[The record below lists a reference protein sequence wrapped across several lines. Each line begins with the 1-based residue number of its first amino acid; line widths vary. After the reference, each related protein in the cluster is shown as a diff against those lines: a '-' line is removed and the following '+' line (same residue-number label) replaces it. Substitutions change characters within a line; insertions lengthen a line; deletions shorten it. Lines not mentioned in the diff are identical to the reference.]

1 MGQFA
6 CECTAT
12 GSGKDQFD
20 YTDLYVAQFT
30 LPDGSVVYV
39 GGEYDSY
46 GSIECAVEGGGSAKF
61 NIVDGA
67 GGEDVQRFVTGTY
80 QFGYYS
86 TSEDG
91 DDLAAILAQPGC
103 GVKIKDED
111 MVEGVR
117 LSIPADARGKL
128 QAVISAATAAKLGLR
143 VTAGTPYEAHHRHST
158 LGREK
163 TVARLEAYLRM
174 DAAIK
179 AKDQEAFDAA
189 QREVLADLASVAHE
203 RYKIDSAMRRGIYT
217 SAQKDALRQEL
228 AAAGVFLPPAP
239 PAQGPDDY
247 VGKGIKIPAG
257 NGFPEVEIPAAP
269 EPWNFESWFADATA
283 RRQGQDMFEEV
294 KATDATAKPEEFQIE
309 AGCFKVCVG
318 WDRAKLETRLGRE
331 PSAPPAKSPKG
342 DADASPSPPSPATP
356 KWSQA
361 EVDAMTVPKLKAAL
375 TELGCETS
383 GLKAVLKARLVE
395 KLGL

>member
-1 MGQFA
+1 M
-6 CECTAT
+6 
-12 GSGKDQFD
+12 
-20 YTDLYVAQFT
+20 
-30 LPDGSVVYV
+30 LPT
-39 GGEYDSY
+39 
-46 GSIECAVEGGGSAKF
+46 
-61 NIVDGA
+61 
-67 GGEDVQRFVTGTY
+67 Q
-80 QFGYYS
+80 
-86 TSEDG
+86 
-91 DDLAAILAQPGC
+91 
-103 GVKIKDED
+103 
-111 MVEGVR
+111 VEGVR
-117 LSIPADARGKL
+117 LNIPSDARDKL
-128 QAVISAATAAKLGLR
+128 QAVVPAATAAKLGLR

-294 KATDATAKPEEFQIE
+294 KALDAKATPEDFQIE
-309 AGCFKVCVG
+309 ASDGCVG
-318 WDRAKLETRLGRE
+318 WDRAKLEKRLGRE

-375 TELGCETS
+375 TELGCDCS

>member
-12 GSGKDQFD
+12 GAGRDQFD

-30 LPDGSVVYV
+30 LPDGTVVYV

-117 LSIPADARGKL
+117 LNIPSDARDKL
-128 QAVISAATAAKLGLR
+128 QAVVPAATAAKLGLR
-143 VTAGTPYEAHHRHST
+143 VTAGTPYKAHHRHST

-174 DAAIK
+174 DAAVK
-179 AKDQEAFDAA
+179 ASDQEAFDAA
-189 QREVLADLASVAHE
+189 QKEVLADLASVAHE

-247 VGKGIKIPAG
+247 VGKGIEIPAG
-257 NGFPEVEIPAAP
+257 NGFPAVKIAAAP

-294 KATDATAKPEEFQIE
+294 KALDAKATPEAFQIE
-309 AGCFKVCVG
+309 ASDGCVG

-342 DADASPSPPSPATP
+342 DAEASPSPPSPATP

-361 EVDAMTVPKLKAAL
+361 EVDAMTVPKLKDAL
-375 TELGCETS
+375 TELGCDCS

>member
-12 GSGKDQFD
+12 GCGKDQCD
-20 YTDLYVAQFT
+20 WTDLYVAQFT

-39 GGEYDSY
+39 GGEYDTY
-46 GSIECAVEGGGSAKF
+46 GCIDCAVEGGGSAKIC
-61 NIVDGA
+61 IVDGA
-67 GGEDVQRFVTGTY
+67 GGEDAQRFLTGTY
-80 QFGYYS
+80 QFGYFS
-86 TSEDG
+86 TYQSG
-91 DDLAAILAQPGC
+91 DDLAAFDGTGC
-103 GVKIKDED
+103 GLKIKDED

-117 LSIPADARGKL
+117 LNIPSDARDKL
-128 QAVISAATAAKLGLR
+128 QAVVPAATAAKLGLR

-257 NGFPEVEIPAAP
+257 NGFPAVEIPAAP

-283 RRQGQDMFEEV
+283 RREGQDMFEEV
-294 KATDATAKPEEFQIE
+294 KALDAKATPEEFQLDV
-309 AGCFKVCVG
+309 GGDCMG
-318 WDRAKLETRLGRE
+318 WDRAKLEKRLGRE
-331 PSAPPAKSPKG
+331 PSAPPAKSQKG
-342 DADASPSPPSPATP
+342 DAEASPSPPSPATP

-375 TELGCETS
+375 TELGLATD

-395 KLGL
+395 QLGL

>member
-46 GSIECAVEGGGSAKF
+46 GRIECAVEGGGSAKF
-61 NIVDGA
+61 TIVDGA
-67 GGEDVQRFVTGTY
+67 GGEDAQRFLTGTY

-91 DDLAAILAQPGC
+91 DDLAAILANPGC

-117 LSIPADARGKL
+117 LNIPSDARDKL
-128 QAVISAATAAKLGLR
+128 QAVVPAATAAKLGLR

-163 TVARLEAYLRM
+163 TVARIEAYLRM

-189 QREVLADLASVAHE
+189 QKEVLADLASVAHE

-247 VGKGIKIPAG
+247 VGVGIKIPAG
-257 NGFPEVEIPAAP
+257 NGFPAVEIPAAP

-283 RRQGQDMFEEV
+283 RREGQDLYEEV
-294 KATDATAKPEEFQIE
+294 KALEAKATPEEFQLDV
-309 AGCFKVCVG
+309 GGDCMG
-318 WDRAKLETRLGRE
+318 WDRAKLYKRLGRE

-342 DADASPSPPSPATP
+342 DAEASPSPPSPATP

-375 TELGCETS
+375 TELGCETT

-395 KLGL
+395 KTGL

>member
-12 GSGKDQFD
+12 GCGKDQCD
-20 YTDLYVAQFT
+20 WTDLYVAQFT

-39 GGEYDSY
+39 GGEYDTY
-46 GSIECAVEGGGSAKF
+46 GCIDCAVEGGGSAKLC
-61 NIVDGA
+61 IVDGA
-67 GGEDVQRFVTGTY
+67 GGEDAQRFLTGTY
-80 QFGYYS
+80 QFGYFS
-86 TSEDG
+86 TYQSG
-91 DDLAAILAQPGC
+91 DDLAAFDGTGC
-103 GVKIKDED
+103 GLKIKDED
-111 MVEGVR
+111 MGEGVR
-117 LSIPADARGKL
+117 LSIPADARDKL
-128 QAVISAATAAKLGLR
+128 QAVIPAATAAKLGLR
-143 VTAGTPYEAHHRHST
+143 VTAGTPYQAHHRQST
-158 LGREK
+158 LGRAK
-163 TVARLEAYLRM
+163 TIQRIENYLAM

-179 AKDQEAFDAA
+179 KGDQEAFDAA
-189 QREVLADLASVAHE
+189 QREVLNDLASVAHE

-257 NGFPEVEIPAAP
+257 NGFPAVEIPAAP

-294 KATDATAKPEEFQIE
+294 KALDAKATPEEFQLDV
-309 AGCFKVCVG
+309 GGDCMG

-342 DADASPSPPSPATP
+342 DAEASPSPPSPATP

-375 TELGCETS
+375 TELGCDCS

-395 KLGL
+395 KLEL

>member
-12 GSGKDQFD
+12 GCGKDQCD
-20 YTDLYVAQFT
+20 WTDLYVAQFT

-39 GGEYDSY
+39 GGEYDTY
-46 GSIECAVEGGGSAKF
+46 GCIDCAVEGGGSAKIC
-61 NIVDGA
+61 IVDGA
-67 GGEDVQRFVTGTY
+67 GGEDAQRFLAGTY
-80 QFGYYS
+80 QFGYFS
-86 TSEDG
+86 TYQSG
-91 DDLAAILAQPGC
+91 DDLAAFDGTGC
-103 GVKIKDED
+103 GLKIKDED
-111 MVEGVR
+111 MGEGVR
-117 LSIPADARGKL
+117 LSIPADARDKL
-128 QAVISAATAAKLGLR
+128 QAVIPAATAAKLGLR
-143 VTAGTPYEAHHRHST
+143 VTAGTPYQAHHRQST
-158 LGREK
+158 LGRAK
-163 TVARLEAYLRM
+163 TIQRIEAYLRM

-189 QREVLADLASVAHE
+189 QREVLADMANVAHE

-283 RRQGQDMFEEV
+283 RREGQDMFEEV
-294 KATDATAKPEEFQIE
+294 KALDAKATPEEFQLDV
-309 AGCFKVCVG
+309 GGDCMG

-342 DADASPSPPSPATP
+342 DAEASPSPPSPATP

-375 TELGCETS
+375 TELGCETT

>member
-12 GSGKDQFD
+12 GCGKDQCD
-20 YTDLYVAQFT
+20 WTDLYVAQFT
-30 LPDGSVVYV
+30 LPDVSVVYV
-39 GGEYDSY
+39 GGEYDTY
-46 GSIECAVEGGGSAKF
+46 GCIDCAVEGGGSAKIC
-61 NIVDGA
+61 IVDGA
-67 GGEDVQRFVTGTY
+67 GGEDAQRFLTGTY
-80 QFGYYS
+80 QFGYFS
-86 TSEDG
+86 TYQSG
-91 DDLAAILAQPGC
+91 DDLAAFDGTGC
-103 GVKIKDED
+103 GLKIKDED
-111 MVEGVR
+111 MGEGVR
-117 LSIPADARGKL
+117 LSIPADARDKL
-128 QAVISAATAAKLGLR
+128 QAVIPAATAAKLGLR
-143 VTAGTPYEAHHRHST
+143 VTAGTPYKAHHRQST

-163 TVARLEAYLRM
+163 TVARIEAYLRM

-189 QREVLADLASVAHE
+189 QKEVLADLASVAHE

-239 PAQGPDDY
+239 PAPAQAPDDY
-247 VGKGIKIPAG
+247 VGVGIKIPAG
-257 NGFPEVEIPAAP
+257 NGWPAVEIPAAP

-283 RRQGQDMFEEV
+283 RREGQDMFEEV
-294 KATDATAKPEEFQIE
+294 KALDTKATPEEFQLDV
-309 AGCFKVCVG
+309 GGDCMG
-318 WDRAKLETRLGRE
+318 WDRAKLYKRLGRE

-375 TELGCETS
+375 TELGCDTS

-395 KLGL
+395 KIGL